1 MRSSRRSP
9 RRLAPTSSGC
19 HSWTTCTRTSRRP
32 SARRSPTK
40 PTPSPACRHGRTP
53 APSTP
58 KTRVS
63 RSPDLSFG
71 AWHSIPG
78 AKRNCPKGGS
88 MSTLVG
94 AEPAPTT
101 SLPRRSRLTA
111 AKRRQYGAAY
121 ALVLPFFIVFVAMV
135 IVPLVYAGY
144 LSLYRKR
151 LIGGTSFAGAENYI
165 RALTDPLFLTGVGR
179 MAIFLV
185 IQVPFMIALALFFAL
200 ALDSGMMKL
209 ARFNR
214 LAIFVPYAVPG
225 VVATLM
231 WGYLYGPD
239 FGPFAQ
245 ISNALGLGAPPF
257 LSQTGMLF
265 SIMNIVNWSFIGYN
279 MIIIYA
285 ALRSL
290 PSELYEAARVD
301 GASEPRIAW
310 SIKIPAV
317 RPALLL
323 TVIFS
328 VIGTFQLFTEPKL
341 MFSLAPNVIGTA
353 WSPNLA
359 AYNVAFVNQDAN
371 YAAALA
377 FLLGIVIM
385 IVSYIVQLSTQRKD
399 GRS

>member
-1 MRSSRRSP
+1 
-9 RRLAPTSSGC
+9 
-19 HSWTTCTRTSRRP
+19 
-32 SARRSPTK
+32 
-40 PTPSPACRHGRTP
+40 
-53 APSTP
+53 
-58 KTRVS
+58 
-63 RSPDLSFG
+63 
-71 AWHSIPG
+71 
-78 AKRNCPKGGS
+78 
-88 MSTLVG
+88 MSTLVN
-94 AEPAPTT
+94 AAPEVATRA
-101 SLPRRSRLTA
+101 PRRSRLTA

-121 ALVLPFFIVFVAMV
+121 TLVLPFFIVFVAMV

-165 RALTDPLFLTGVGR
+165 KALTDPLFLSGVGR

-185 IQVPFMIALALFFAL
+185 VQVPFMIAFALFFAL
-200 ALDSGMMKL
+200 ALDSGMMRL
-209 ARFNR
+209 ARFSR

-245 ISNALGLGAPPF
+245 ISRALGSGPPPF
-257 LSQTGMLF
+257 LTQTGMLF
-265 SIMNIVNWSFIGYN
+265 SIMNIVNWAFIGYN

-290 PSELYEAARVD
+290 PTELYEAARVD
-301 GASEPRIAW
+301 GASEVRIAW

-353 WSPNLA
+353 WSPNLY

-385 IVSYIVQLSTQRKD
+385 IVSYIVQLSSQQKER
-399 GRS
+399 RS

>member
-1 MRSSRRSP
+1 
-9 RRLAPTSSGC
+9 
-19 HSWTTCTRTSRRP
+19 
-32 SARRSPTK
+32 
-40 PTPSPACRHGRTP
+40 
-53 APSTP
+53 
-58 KTRVS
+58 
-63 RSPDLSFG
+63 
-71 AWHSIPG
+71 
-78 AKRNCPKGGS
+78 
-88 MSTLVG
+88 MSTLVNT
-94 AEPAPTT
+94 APEVATAA
-101 SLPRRSRLTA
+101 PRRARLTA

-121 ALVLPFFIVFVAMV
+121 VLVLPFFLVFVAMV
-135 IVPLVYAGY
+135 IVPLIYAGY
-144 LSLYRKR
+144 PSLFRQR
-151 LIGGTSFAGAENYI
+151 LIGGTSFAGAENYVQ
-165 RALTDPLFLTGVGR
+165 ALTDPLFLSGVGR

-209 ARFNR
+209 AKFSR

-225 VVATLM
+225 VVAALM

-245 ISNALGLGAPPF
+245 IGGALGFGPPPF
-257 LSQTGMLF
+257 FTENGMLF
-265 SIMNIVNWSFIGYN
+265 SIMNIVNWEFIGYN

-301 GASEPRIAW
+301 GASEVRIAW

-328 VIGTFQLFTEPKL
+328 VIGTFQLFTEPQL
-341 MFSLAPNVIGTA
+341 MRTLAPTVIGTA
-353 WSPNLA
+353 YTPNLY

-377 FLLGIVIM
+377 FLLGIVI
-385 IVSYIVQLSTQRKD
+385 VSYIVQLSAQRKER
-399 GRS
+399 RS

>member
-1 MRSSRRSP
+1 
-9 RRLAPTSSGC
+9 
-19 HSWTTCTRTSRRP
+19 
-32 SARRSPTK
+32 
-40 PTPSPACRHGRTP
+40 
-53 APSTP
+53 
-58 KTRVS
+58 
-63 RSPDLSFG
+63 
-71 AWHSIPG
+71 
-78 AKRNCPKGGS
+78 
-88 MSTLVG
+88 MSTLVD
-94 AEPAPTT
+94 AAAPTT
-101 SLPRRSRLTA
+101 PQPRRSRLTA

-121 ALVLPFFIVFVAMV
+121 ALVLPFFIIFVAMV
-135 IVPLVYAGY
+135 IVPLVYSGY
-144 LSLYRKR
+144 LSLYRTR
-151 LIGGTSFAGAENYI
+151 LIGGRSFAGAENYI
-165 RALTDPLFLTGVGR
+165 RALTDPLFVSGVLR

-209 ARFNR
+209 ARFSR

-245 ISNALGLGAPPF
+245 ISKALGFGPPPF
-257 LSQTGMLF
+257 LTQTGMLF
-265 SIMNIVNWSFIGYN
+265 SIMNIVNWAFIGYN

-341 MFSLAPNVIGTA
+341 MGSLAPNVIGTA
-353 WSPNLA
+353 WSPNLY

-385 IVSYIVQLSTQRKD
+385 IVSYLVQLSSQRTER
-399 GRS
+399 RS

>member
-1 MRSSRRSP
+1 M
-9 RRLAPTSSGC
+9 
-19 HSWTTCTRTSRRP
+19 
-32 SARRSPTK
+32 
-40 PTPSPACRHGRTP
+40 
-53 APSTP
+53 
-58 KTRVS
+58 
-63 RSPDLSFG
+63 
-71 AWHSIPG
+71 
-78 AKRNCPKGGS
+78 
-88 MSTLVG
+88 
-94 AEPAPTT
+94 
-101 SLPRRSRLTA
+101 
-111 AKRRQYGAAY
+111 
-121 ALVLPFFIVFVAMV
+121 LPFFIVFVAMV

-165 RALTDPLFLTGVGR
+165 RALTDPLFLGGVGR

-209 ARFNR
+209 AKFSR

-245 ISNALGLGAPPF
+245 ISKSLEFGPPPF
-257 LSQTGMLF
+257 LTQTGMLF
-265 SIMNIVNWSFIGYN
+265 SIMNIVNWAFIGYN

-341 MFSLAPNVIGTA
+341 MFSLAPTVIGTFQLFTEPKLMSTLAPNVIGTA
-353 WSPNLA
+353 WTPNLY
-359 AYNVAFVNQDAN
+359 AYNVSFVNQDAN
-371 YAAALA
+371 YSAALA

-385 IVSYIVQLSTQRKD
+385 IVSYVVQLSTQRKER
-399 GRS
+399 RS